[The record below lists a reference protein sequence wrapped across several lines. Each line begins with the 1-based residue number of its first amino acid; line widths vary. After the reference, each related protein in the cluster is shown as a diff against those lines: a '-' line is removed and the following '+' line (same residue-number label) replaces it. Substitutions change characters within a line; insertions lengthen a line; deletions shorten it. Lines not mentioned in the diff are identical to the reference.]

1 MQSVLFKLQRSNTY
15 IWLYNSIVNTL
26 LCKLCWLDYCDS
38 HDFMYMCTS
47 KCVHSFDSPSTLT
60 PPSSTVNLG
69 TLATLGAHAIFAFL
83 PNQSFIALIAMI
95 LMGVAYSML
104 ACALWPLVAFIVPE
118 YQLGTAYGM

>member
-1 MQSVLFKLQRSNTY
+1 M
-15 IWLYNSIVNTL
+15 
-26 LCKLCWLDYCDS
+26 
-38 HDFMYMCTS
+38 TS
-47 KCVHSFDSPSTLT
+47 L
-60 PPSSTVNLG
+60 SSLSLSAVNLG
-69 TLATLGAHAIFAFL
+69 TVATLGAHAMFAFL